1 MLVFGCMISIS
12 TPSLRFLWFVPSH
25 PTENLSLKT
34 TRKTK
39 TPSCLLFFSNQATVC
54 WGRKRWCE
62 YIYISYIYIYI
73 QTPYIYIYIH
83 IYIFSYPH
91 MFFRIN
97 IFFRRELRSWPSQF
111 RDNSPQSHE
120 IHPSHRLLPP
130 KRMSESYWTFCS
142 LTRMGVLTGI
152 PSQSCNSMVHLKFM
166 AHPKKIGR
174 LQKKKHIIFLGFH
187 LQLGETVC
195 YLLCFLHFFA
205 PLGSSAEILKQC
217 LCTPGTGTAAVG
229 PDCPVYQARAGWRL
243 SDLPTYRPTLGWLVG

>member
-34 TRKTK
+34 TRRTK
-39 TPSCLLFFSNQATVC
+39 TPSCFVVFFQTKQRFVGGVKGDVNI
-54 WGRKRWCE
+54 

-73 QTPYIYIYIH
+73 QTPYIYIH

-130 KRMSESYWTFCS
+130 KRMSESY
-142 LTRMGVLTGI
+142 
-152 PSQSCNSMVHLKFM
+152 
-166 AHPKKIGR
+166 
-174 LQKKKHIIFLGFH
+174 
-187 LQLGETVC
+187 
-195 YLLCFLHFFA
+195 
-205 PLGSSAEILKQC
+205 
-217 LCTPGTGTAAVG
+217 
-229 PDCPVYQARAGWRL
+229 
-243 SDLPTYRPTLGWLVG
+243 